1 VSEFAMSTFS
11 ILLIDDEPAQL
22 QSMKS
27 FLSRRGFQVFATDNG
42 PDGLEIA
49 KNNPIDLVLTDY
61 RMPEWSGA
69 EVLDNIKELNP
80 DIEVVVITAYGSV
93 EDAVSLMKAGAYDY
107 LNKPIDLDE
116 LESLIERVREKRQLV
131 RENRQLKEQLQERY
145 KFESIISQSGEME
158 DVLNTAARV
167 ANSKATVLVR
177 GESGTGKELIA
188 RAIHVA
194 SPRRA
199 NPFVVINIAALPE
212 NLLESELFGHEKGAF
227 TGASEMRIGRFEQ
240 ANGGTLFIDE
250 VGEIPLP
257 VQVKLLRAIQFGQ
270 IERLGSNK
278 SIDVDVRIIGATH
291 RDLEEMM
298 EQGEFREDLYFRM
311 NVVAIQV
318 PPLRKRKTDIPLL
331 VDHFIQKYADE
342 NQKSIQGI
350 TRDALDE
357 LMKYDF
363 PGNVRELQNIIE
375 RAVVMSRN
383 EQITLQDL
391 PQNLKAARQSNQFN
405 PHELTASYEEKM
417 QAYERAMIREALEQS
432 DGNQSA
438 AARLLGI
445 TERHIRSRIE
455 RLGLK

>member
-1 VSEFAMSTFS
+1 MNQFS

-22 QSMKS
+22 QSLKS
-27 FLSRRGFQVFATDNG
+27 FLGRRGYSVFAASSG
-42 PDGLEIA
+42 PEGFRIA
-49 KNNPIDLVLTDY
+49 KENQIDLVLTDF

-69 EVLDNIKELNP
+69 DVLKNIKELNP
-80 DIEVVVITAYGSV
+80 EIEVVVITAYGSV
-93 EDAVSLMKAGAYDY
+93 EDAVNLMKSGAYDY
-107 LNKPIDLDE
+107 LSKPIDLDE

-131 RENRQLKEQLQERY
+131 QENRQLLEQLQERY

-167 ANSKATVLVR
+167 AKSKATVLVR

-194 SPRRA
+194 SPRRE

-227 TGASEMRIGRFEQ
+227 TGASEKRIGRFEQ
-240 ANGGTLFIDE
+240 ANAGTLFIDE

-291 RDLEEMM
+291 RNLESMM

-311 NVVAIQV
+311 NVVSIQV
-318 PPLRKRKTDIPLL
+318 PPLRKRKTDIPVL
-331 VDHFIQKYADE
+331 VEHFIQKYSEE
-342 NQKSIQGI
+342 NDKEVHGF
-350 TRDALDE
+350 TREALDE

-363 PGNVRELQNIIE
+363 PGNVRELQNMVE
-375 RAVVMSRN
+375 RSVVMSRN

-391 PQNLKAARQSNQFN
+391 PQNLKSAHQVNQFN
-405 PHELTASYEEKM
+405 PHDLTVPYEEKM
-417 QAYERAMIREALEQS
+417 QLYEKAMIEEALEQS

-445 TERHIRSRIE
+445 TERHIRSRME

>member
-1 VSEFAMSTFS
+1 MSTFS

-49 KNNPIDLVLTDY
+49 KHNPIDLVLTDY

-69 EVLDNIKELNP
+69 EVLSNIKELNP

-107 LNKPIDLDE
+107 LSKPIDLDE
-116 LESLIERVREKRQLV
+116 LESLIERVREKRHLI

-194 SPRRA
+194 SPRRED
-199 NPFVVINIAALPE
+199 PLVVINIAALPE

-227 TGASEMRIGRFEQ
+227 TGASETRIGRFEQ

-291 RDLEEMM
+291 RNLEMMM
-298 EQGEFREDLYFRM
+298 EQGEFREDLYFRV
-311 NVVAIQV
+311 NVVSIQV

-331 VDHFIQKYADE
+331 VNHFIQNYADE
-342 NQKSIQGI
+342 NQKVIHGI
-350 TRDALDE
+350 TRDALDG

-383 EQITLQDL
+383 EQITLQSL
-391 PQNLKAARQSNQFN
+391 PQNLKPPHESTQFN
-405 PHELTASYEEKM
+405 PHDLTDPYEDKM
-417 QAYERAMIREALEQS
+417 QAYEKTMILEALEQT

-438 AARLLGI
+438 AARLLDI

>member
-1 VSEFAMSTFS
+1 MSNFS
-11 ILLIDDEPAQL
+11 ILLIDDESAQL
-22 QSMKS
+22 QSLDR
-27 FLSRRGFQVFATDNG
+27 FLTRRGFQVFATSNG
-42 PDGLEIA
+42 PEGYEIA
-49 KNNPIDLVLTDY
+49 KSNTIDLVLTDY

-69 EVLDNIKELNP
+69 EVLEHIKQLNP
-80 DIEVVVITAYGSV
+80 DIEVVVITAFGSV
-93 EDAVSLMKAGAYDY
+93 EDAVNLMKAGAYDY

-131 RENRQLKEQLQERY
+131 RENRQLKEQLREKF

-167 ANSKATVLVR
+167 ANSRATVLIR

-194 SPRRA
+194 SPRQDK
-199 NPFVVINIAALPE
+199 PFVVINIAALPE

-227 TGASEMRIGRFEQ
+227 TGASEKRIGRFEQ
-240 ANGGTLFIDE
+240 ANSGTLFIDE
-250 VGEIPLP
+250 IGEIPLP

-270 IERLGSNK
+270 IERLGSNQ
-278 SIDVDVRIIGATH
+278 SVDVDVRIVGATH
-291 RDLEEMM
+291 RDLEEMI
-298 EQGEFREDLYFRM
+298 EQGDFREDLYFRM
-311 NVVAIQV
+311 NVVSIQV

-331 VDHFIQKYADE
+331 VDHFIEKYANE
-342 NQKSIQGI
+342 NQKKVHSI

-357 LMKYDF
+357 LMKYNF

-375 RAVVMSRN
+375 RAVVMSRT
-383 EQITLQDL
+383 EQITEQDL
-391 PQNLKAARQSNQFN
+391 PGSLRLPQRKNSHDPRNLTS
-405 PHELTASYEEKM
+405 SYEEKM
-417 QAYERAMIREALEQS
+417 QAYEKAMITEALEQS

-445 TERHIRSRIE
+445 TERHIRSRME